1 MKINLDGFYVTDNI
15 NDRISLGRKAV
26 HDNPDFYSENTL
38 QEIMGSVK
46 KKSGVS
52 DPDQLEALF
61 YHSIYCYWANGA
73 ITDEFFYYSF
83 AEKTDEE
90 IRKYITTR
98 EKLMYVKHLDRKDDI
113 YILNDKYETYKKL
126 QPYFK
131 RDVICLYTEED
142 YPVFHAFVEKHPDF
156 VVKPKNLGRARGV
169 HFASVKNYSE
179 EQIKLFFEELLTE
192 GVQNGKKYKESIDN
206 SVVLEELIDE
216 DPTLA
221 QFHPGSVNAL
231 RITTVLVGDEVYV
244 WRPWIKTGR
253 GGNFVTAAFV
263 GSPCAGID
271 EETGTIITHGRTENG
286 EMFDAHPNSGIPFI
300 GFQIPQ
306 WNELV
311 AMVKEMARQ
320 LPTLRYIGWD
330 MVLSKNGWCVMEA
343 NDKAEF
349 VHQMIWQEPMKQEF
363 EQLIQWKLP
372 DGFWWED
379 KH

>member
-1 MKINLDGFYVTDNI
+1 MKMNLDGFYRSDNVSE
-15 NDRISLGRKAV
+15 RIKLGREIV
-26 HDNPDFYSENTL
+26 RNNPDFYSDKVRH
-38 QEIMGSVK
+38 EIYDSLE
-46 KKSGVS
+46 KKSGNTDS
-52 DPDQLEALF
+52 NALEDLF

-83 AEKTDEE
+83 AEKSDQE

-98 EKLMYVKHLDRKDDI
+98 EKLMYVKHLDSKDDL

-126 QPYFK
+126 PLYYK
-131 RDVICLYTEED
+131 RDVICIYNEDD
-142 YPVFHAFVEKHPDF
+142 YPIFKQFVEAHQEF

-169 HFASVKNYSE
+169 HYASVKDFSE
-179 EQIKLFFEELLTE
+179 EQIRLFFEDLLYE
-192 GVQNGKKYKESIDN
+192 GMQNEKKYKESIDN

-216 DPTLA
+216 DPLLA

-231 RITTVLVGDEVYV
+231 RITSVLVGDKVNI

-253 GGNFVTAAFV
+253 GDNFVTAAFV

-271 EETGTIITHGRTENG
+271 VETGRINTHGRTENG
-286 EMFDAHPNSGIPFI
+286 EDFEKHPDSGVQFI

-306 WNELV
+306 WEGLV
-311 AMVKEMARQ
+311 TMVKEMALQ

-330 MVLSKNGWCVMEA
+330 IVLSKKGWCVMEA

-349 VHQMIWQEPMKQEF
+349 VHQFIWEEPMKDEF

-372 DGFWWED
+372 DGFWWEN
-379 KH
+379 

>member
-1 MKINLDGFYVTDNI
+1 MKMNLDGFHRSDDASV
-15 NDRISLGRKAV
+15 RIQLGRKVV
-26 HDNPDFYSENTL
+26 HDNPGFYSDKVRE
-38 QEIMGSVK
+38 EILGSLK
-46 KKSGVS
+46 KKSGIT
-52 DPDQLEALF
+52 DPRKIEDLF

-83 AEKTDEE
+83 AEKKDEE
-90 IRKYITTR
+90 IQKYITTR
-98 EKLMYVKHLDRKDDI
+98 EKLMYVRHLDTKDDL

-126 QPYFK
+126 PQYYK
-131 RDVICLYTEED
+131 RDVICIYTEDD
-142 YPVFHAFVEKHPDF
+142 YPVFRRFVEVHPEF

-169 HFASVKNYSE
+169 HYASVKDFSE
-179 EQIKLFFEELLTE
+179 EQIQAFFANLLSE
-192 GVQNGKKYKESIDN
+192 GMQNNKKYKESIDD

-216 DPTLA
+216 DPALA

-231 RITTVLVGDEVYV
+231 RITTVLVGNEVHV

-253 GGNFVTAAFV
+253 GDNFVTAAFV

-271 EETGTIITHGRTENG
+271 VETGRINTHGRTENG
-286 EMFDAHPNSGIPFI
+286 EDFEKHPDSGVQFI

-306 WNELV
+306 WDELI
-311 AMVKEMARQ
+311 AMVKEMALQ

-330 MVLSKNGWCVMEA
+330 IVLSKRGWCVMEA

-349 VHQMIWQEPMKQEF
+349 VHQFIWEEPMKEEF

-372 DGFWWED
+372 DGFWWD
-379 KH
+379 N